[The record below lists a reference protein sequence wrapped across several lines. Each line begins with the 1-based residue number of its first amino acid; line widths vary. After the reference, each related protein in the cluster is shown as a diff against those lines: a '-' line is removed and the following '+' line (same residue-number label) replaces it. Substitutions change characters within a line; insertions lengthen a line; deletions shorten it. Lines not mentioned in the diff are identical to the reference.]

1 MVENNSHKH
10 SLLFIILISCAAG
23 LGGLL
28 YGYDTAVISG
38 AIGFLKELYNLS
50 PAMEGFVISS
60 IMVGGVLGV
69 GFSGFLGDA
78 IGRRKVLMIA
88 AALFAVSAAISAIS
102 TTVFLLIF
110 ARIIGGLGI
119 GMASALSVTY
129 ITECAPP
136 SIRGRLSSLYQ
147 LFTIFGISITYFVN
161 LGIVN
166 MGGDSWRVSTGWR
179 YMLACGVVPAVV
191 FLLTLFFVPESPRFL
206 VKSGNIQKASAVLTK
221 INGPKIAKEELD
233 SISKSL
239 DSEKDASL
247 KQLFQPGLRSALYIG
262 IFLAIFNQA
271 IGMNSITYY
280 GPEIFQMIG
289 FKSNS
294 SFLATSIIGVVEIFA
309 TVLAMFLI
317 DKLGRKKLMEIG
329 SALMAIFMLLI
340 GTSFYLQISNGYLIL
355 FFIVCFVVSFCIS
368 MGPIPWIMI
377 PEIFPNHL
385 RARATGIATIFLWGA
400 NWAIGQFTPMLLNG
414 IGGAYTFWMFCG
426 INVFCFIVV
435 KTKVPE
441 TKNKSLEE
449 IEKFWLPKSKKN
461 VLPSLD
467 AK

>member
-1 MVENNSHKH
+1 MGENNSHKH
-10 SLLFIILISCAAG
+10 SLLFIVLISCAAG

-38 AIGFLKELYNLS
+38 AIGFLKKLYNLS
-50 PAMEGFVISS
+50 PAMQGFVISS

-78 IGRRKVLMIA
+78 IGRRKVLMLA
-88 AALFAVSAAISAIS
+88 AALFAISAVISSIS
-102 TTVFLLIF
+102 TSAFMLIF
-110 ARIIGGLGI
+110 ARIVGGLGI

-147 LFTIFGISITYFVN
+147 LFTILGISITFFVN

-166 MGGDSWRVSTGWR
+166 MGSETWRVSTGWR
-179 YMLACGVVPAVV
+179 YMLACGTVPAIV
-191 FLLTLFFVPESPRFL
+191 FLITLFFVPESPRFL
-206 VKSGNIQKASAVLTK
+206 VKSGNIKKAAAVLTK
-221 INGPKIAKEELD
+221 INGAEIAKQELD

-239 DSEKDASL
+239 ATENDSSL
-247 KQLFQPGLRSALYIG
+247 GQLLQPGLRRALLIG

-289 FKSNS
+289 FKNNS
-294 SFLATSIIGVVEIFA
+294 SFLATSVIGVVEVFSTI
-309 TVLAMFLI
+309 LAMFLI

-329 SALMAIFMLLI
+329 SAAMAVFMLLI
-340 GTSFYLQISNGYLIL
+340 GTSFYIKLSNGFVILI
-355 FFIVCFVVSFCIS
+355 FIICFVVSFCIS

-414 IGGAYTFWMFCG
+414 IGGAYTFWIFCG
-426 INVFCFIVV
+426 INVICFLVV
-435 KTKVPE
+435 TTKVPE

-449 IEKFWLPKSKKN
+449 IEKFWIPKSKQN
-461 VLPSLD
+461 
-467 AK
+467 AKGSSV